1 MITLEQVEKLRQYAD
16 ITYDEAKAALEK
28 AEGDL
33 LQAVIDLE
41 RAGKIPPPPG
51 GGAYTSAPAREIAP
65 AKDAEGKKSRRD
77 KEDDTAFRRNMES
90 LWRWIRDM
98 IHKGNT
104 NALVVSRH
112 GEETMRLPI
121 TLLVVL
127 LLFAFWIVVPLL
139 VVGLF
144 FNFRYAFQGPDIR
157 STKVND
163 AMDNVA
169 KAADEIK
176 NDMRSN

>member
-16 ITYDEAKAALEK
+16 ISYDEAKAALEK
-28 AEGDL
+28 TGGDV
-33 LQAVIDLE
+33 LQAIIDLE
-41 RAGKIPPPPG
+41 REGKIAPPPG
-51 GGAYTSAPAREIAP
+51 GGKYTSAPEADVIAP
-65 AKDAEGKKSRRD
+65 RETGNKKSRKPD
-77 KEDDTAFRRNMES
+77 EEDSAFRKNMEG
-90 LWRWIRDM
+90 LGRWLKELF
-98 IHKGNT
+98 HKGNT
-104 NALVVSRH
+104 NALVVSKH
-112 GEETMRLPI
+112 GEEVMRLPI

-157 STKVND
+157 NTKVND
-163 AMDNVA
+163 AMDHVA

>member
-16 ITYDEAKAALEK
+16 LTYDEAKAALEK
-28 AEGDL
+28 SGGDL
-33 LQAVIDLE
+33 LQAIIDLE
-41 RAGKIPPPPG
+41 KEGKIAPPPG
-51 GGAYTSAPAREIAP
+51 GGQYRSAPADEITP
-65 AKDAEGKKSRRD
+65 VKESGGKKERKD
-77 KEDDTAFRRNMES
+77 NDGDTAFRRNMES
-90 LWRWIRDM
+90 LWHWIRDM
-98 IHKGNT
+98 VHKGNT
-104 NALVVSRH
+104 NALVVTRR
-112 GEETMRLPI
+112 GEESMRLPI